1 MLVVYDL
8 DKTSLYCPIA
18 LWLDDSFLKR
28 LLPSKIFYGLYSF
41 VYILEMMFGQFKIN
55 KAMRERA
62 IAYSK
67 GEDVGQLII
76 TARHLTYMTRVHAEL
91 VFKDTM
97 KDMLLVCVAT
107 GETGLTKAEVLYSI
121 TKNTLEDNERIIIYD
136 DSDYELEQYEKVFKD
151 QVTCFKVD
159 FDGKDE
165 IIKCV

>member
-1 MLVVYDL
+1 
-8 DKTSLYCPIA
+8 
-18 LWLDDSFLKR
+18 
-28 LLPSKIFYGLYSF
+28 
-41 VYILEMMFGQFKIN
+41 
-55 KAMRERA
+55 
-62 IAYSK
+62 
-67 GEDVGQLII
+67 
-76 TARHLTYMTRVHAEL
+76 
-91 VFKDTM
+91 M

-121 TKNTLEDNERIIIYD
+121 TKNILEEDERIIIYD

>member
-8 DKTSLYCPIA
+8 DRTSLYCPIA

-28 LLPSKIFYGLYSF
+28 LLPSKIFYGLYAF
-41 VYILEMMFGQFKIN
+41 VYILEMICGKFKIN

-62 IAYSK
+62 ITYSK

-91 VFKDTM
+91 VFKGAM

-107 GETGLTKAEVLYSI
+107 GETGLTKAEVLYNL
-121 TKNTLEDNERIIIYD
+121 TTDYLQDDERIIVYD
-136 DSDYELEQYEKVFKD
+136 DSDFELEQYEKVFKN

-159 FDGKDE
+159 FNGKDE

>member
-1 MLVVYDL
+1 MLVIYDL

-18 LWLDDSFLKR
+18 LRLDNSFLKR
-28 LLPSKIFYGLYSF
+28 LLPSKIFYGLYTF
-41 VYILEMMFGQFKIN
+41 VYILEMIIGKFRIN
-55 KAMRERA
+55 EAMRERA

-67 GEDVGQLII
+67 EKDVGQMII

-91 VFKDTM
+91 VFKDVM

-121 TKNTLEDNERIIIYD
+121 TENILEDNERIIIYD

-159 FDGKDE
+159 FNGKDE